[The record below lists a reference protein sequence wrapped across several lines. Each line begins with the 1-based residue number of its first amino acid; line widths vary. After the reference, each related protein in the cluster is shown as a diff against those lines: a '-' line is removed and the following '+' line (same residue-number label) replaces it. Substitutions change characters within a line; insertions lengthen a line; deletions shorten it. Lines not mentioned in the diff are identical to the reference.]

1 MTPDLLLEVT
11 AFRDSSHFANEL
23 ILLNARPLV
32 DTTVLSKNTI
42 ELLAILILL
51 QSAAEYL

>member
-1 MTPDLLLEVT
+1 MTPDLLLKVT

-32 DTTVLSKNTI
+32 DTTVLSKNII